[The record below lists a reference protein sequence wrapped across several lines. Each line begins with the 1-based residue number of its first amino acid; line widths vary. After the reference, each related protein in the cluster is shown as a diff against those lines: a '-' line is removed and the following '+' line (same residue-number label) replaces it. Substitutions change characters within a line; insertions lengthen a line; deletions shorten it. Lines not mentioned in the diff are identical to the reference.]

1 MYAKIKIIL
10 IILSGLISV
19 ALISLILGGIQTL
32 ADLSGYI
39 DPVYIPYVFWGLTV
53 IAASLFGY
61 VILSFFIFPKPLFL
75 RENASKKELA
85 EYHQAYLE
93 RLQRNPFL
101 RKKGIVCNTEEDMVI
116 AVAALEEETNKLIE
130 ETAKRVF
137 IGTATAQNGRL
148 DTLIVFGLV
157 THLIYKI
164 TQLHS
169 QRPHINDLMLL
180 YKNVALT
187 AFFAG
192 ALEDVV
198 IEEYTQQIV
207 GPLVAT
213 SVVGSIPGAQ
223 AIAAVVTSSILD
235 GSTNSLLCM
244 RCGIIARNYM
254 RMPSST
260 MQSKQARR
268 KSASKEA
275 AAMFMRT
282 SGETISSVT
291 QMLVSGASASVK
303 SGMKKAWEAVCGT
316 NASAAETGEP
326 EEITVENETP
336 SKEEGVSRLSK
347 AKEHLSSGAD
357 SITGYVRSTSGKA
370 VEGAK
375 STGSYLHKKTT
386 KVVGKADNG
395 VRKSKAKLASTSK
408 NAKKLFVRP
417 LKRKTTKDA

>member
-1 MYAKIKIIL
+1 MYSKIKIAL
-10 IILSGLISV
+10 IILSGLIGI
-19 ALISLILGGIQTL
+19 ALISLLLGGIQTL
-32 ADLSGYI
+32 ANLSGYA
-39 DPVYIPYVFWGLTV
+39 DPAYVPYVFWGLTTL
-53 IAASLFGY
+53 AAFLFGY

-101 RKKGIVCNTEEDMVI
+101 RKKGISCKTEEDMVI
-116 AVAALEEETNKLIE
+116 AVAALEEQTNKLIE

-137 IGTATAQNGRL
+137 VGTATAQNGRL

-169 QRPHINDLMLL
+169 QRPHINDLLLL

-260 MQSKQARR
+260 MQTKQARR

-275 AAMFMRT
+275 AAMFMKT
-282 SGETISSVT
+282 SGETISNVT

-303 SGMKKAWEAVCGT
+303 SSMKKAWEAVCGT
-316 NASAAETGEP
+316 NTTAVEP
-326 EEITVENETP
+326 EEAELENAP
-336 SKEEGVSRLSK
+336 LSNEERTSRLSK
-347 AKEHLSSGAD
+347 AKERITSGAD
-357 SITGYVRSTSGKA
+357 SVTGYVRNTSGKA

-386 KVVGKADNG
+386 KVVGKADHG
-395 VRKSKAKLASTSK
+395 VRKSKARLAATSK
-408 NAKKLFVRP
+408 NAKNIFLRP
-417 LKRKTTKDA
+417 LRRKPTKDA